1 MGMPGRALVNDGWQD
16 LEYELTADPVANAR
30 LSKILNE
37 ACHVFHLHAEGVWAS
52 HDRDAYAEKLRIE
65 IGQRPS
71 LVRKLLALRDR
82 VVRML
87 VYRAVELKKE
97 ERLRG

>member
-1 MGMPGRALVNDGWQD
+1 MAGRTVVNDGWKD
-16 LEYELTADPVANAR
+16 LEYELTADPVVNAR

-65 IGQRPS
+65 IAERPS
-71 LVRKLLALRDR
+71 LVRKLLALGDR

-87 VYRAVELKKE
+87 AYRAVELEKE
-97 ERLRG
+97 RPPRA